1 MSLPE
6 AGAITAIWSNV
17 PEEYDEAIRKWH
29 NIEHSTERLEG
40 PGYIVLRRY
49 NSEGGDGSHGRLT
62 YFEGV
67 DVETFDSSYYHQS
80 RNNPTPWTRK
90 SMGMIRDAR
99 RGVYGLAA
107 SCGERPRVEPAFV
120 YTIRFDPAERTEG
133 AEDEIVAWYREEHLP
148 RLAALEAVVRARL
161 FRRADEISDVPN
173 RAVLSHVI
181 IKPFRK

>member
-17 PEEYDEAIRKWH
+17 PEEHDEAIRKWH

-49 NSEGGDGSHGRLT
+49 NREGGEGSHGRLT

-67 DVETFDSSYYHQS
+67 DVETFNSPYYHQS

-90 SMGMIRDAR
+90 SMGFIRDAR
-99 RGVYGLAA
+99 RGVYGL
-107 SCGERPRVEPAFV
+107 ER
-120 YTIRFDPAERTEG
+120 
-133 AEDEIVAWYREEHLP
+133 HLKSGCLQCP
-148 RLAALEAVVRARL
+148 KLTLTSA
-161 FRRADEISDVPN
+161 I
-173 RAVLSHVI
+173 AVLSSSNLPGQTQI
-181 IKPFRK
+181 PIAQ